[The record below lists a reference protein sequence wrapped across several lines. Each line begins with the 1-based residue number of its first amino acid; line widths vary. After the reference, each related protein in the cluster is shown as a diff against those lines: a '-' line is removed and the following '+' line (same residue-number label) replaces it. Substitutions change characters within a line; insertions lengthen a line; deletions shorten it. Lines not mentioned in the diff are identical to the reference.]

1 MLVEGS
7 TVILRAL
14 SGLPLADPLVRDVVV
29 ATAHAIAERTG
40 VKMIDLQ
47 WSPDAIMVTLGTSK
61 LAAIGFAAELRRL
74 TNRWHAARNPKVNPP
89 PSLWGDPPP
98 LDEVDSADWWKKK

>member
-1 MLVEGS
+1 MAHS

-14 SGLPLADPLVRDVVV
+14 GGLPLADPIVRDVVI

-40 VKMIDLQ
+40 VKLIDLQ
-47 WSPDAIMVTLGTSK
+47 WSPDAIMLTIDESR

-74 TNRWHAARNPKVNPP
+74 TNRWHATRDPKLKQPT
-89 PSLWGDPPP
+89 SLWGEPPALDDPDP
-98 LDEVDSADWWKKK
+98 ADWWKKP

>member
-1 MLVEGS
+1 MVARS

-14 SGLPLADPLVRDVVV
+14 KGVPLADPLVRDVVV

-40 VKMIDLQ
+40 VRLLDLQ
-47 WSPDAIMVTLGTSK
+47 WSPDAIMLSIDESR

-74 TNRWHAARNPKVNPP
+74 TNRWHAARHPRVVPP
-89 PSLWGDPPP
+89 PSLWGDPPAFDDP
-98 LDEVDSADWWKKK
+98 DPADWWKQG